1 MSTTT
6 RPAFPKRAI
15 ITGGMPY
22 GNKELHFGHIGGVF
36 IQADIFNRFL
46 QDRIGP
52 ENVIFVSGTDCYG
65 SPIVEYHR
73 QKQESGEFTGTL
85 NEFVQYNHE
94 KQKQTLEN
102 YNIDISQFA
111 ASGLGKAAQIHQ
123 EISALFFTTLLQN
136 GHLQKLSTHQFFDV
150 EANTYLNG
158 RQVIGQCPI
167 QGCRSQKAY
176 ADECELGHQY
186 MPRDL
191 LFPKSALTG
200 KKPELREV
208 ANWYINLPNFSVE
221 LEKWIEKL
229 QALPET
235 RRFVISYIKEFF
247 HPPVIHVPK
256 KQLEDLQ
263 EILPTLP
270 PHSLSE
276 GQKKS
281 MTLTFKNLDD
291 REKACD
297 ILAKNALRFRT
308 GKTLVP
314 FRLSGN
320 IEWGVP
326 VPQTEK
332 MDPRSFWVWPES
344 LWAPISFTAAYL
356 ESLGQPKENWKQ
368 WWCTK
373 DSMVYQFIGE
383 DNVYFYGPAE
393 MALFFGM
400 QGTEFSADP
409 AEGQLQIPKLVVNHH
424 LLFLKSKASSSG
436 KVKPPMAHELLN
448 HYTPDQLRAHFC
460 SLGLGFK
467 SIGFRPKPFNPK
479 ANERE
484 PDPVLKEGKL
494 LTNVLN
500 RVARTAFYTIQKYT
514 DGRIPVG
521 KATPAVV
528 EQAKQTILD
537 YEHAMYVHTFHKAFG
552 HAEKFIRDINKHW
565 GEVTKGIDLATNQEV
580 RDQALIDVFY
590 MLRVAT
596 VLMHPIAPTGCEK
609 VLSQLNLGS
618 KFWQWEYIFE
628 DLYFFMEDPQN
639 HQPEHL
645 PPRTDFFERHPS
657 QF

>member
-1 MSTTT
+1 MPTTS
-6 RPAFPKRAI
+6 RPTFPKRAV

-46 QDRIGP
+46 QDRIGKD
-52 ENVIFVSGTDCYG
+52 NVIFVSGTDCYG

-73 QKQESGEFTGTL
+73 QKQESGDFSGTL
-85 NEFVQYNHE
+85 EEFVQHNHK
-94 KQKQTLEN
+94 KQTETLEN
-102 YNIDISQFA
+102 YNIAISKFA
-111 ASGLGKAAQIHQ
+111 ASGLGNAANTHR
-123 EISALFFTTLLQN
+123 EISALFFNTLLEN
-136 GHLQKLSTHQFFDV
+136 GHLQKLSTHQFYDT
-150 EANTYLNG
+150 EAKTFLNG
-158 RQVIGQCPI
+158 RQVVGQCPI

-176 ADECELGHQY
+176 ADECALGHQY

-200 KKPELREV
+200 QKPQLKEV
-208 ANWYINLPNFSVE
+208 ANWYINLPNFSAA
-221 LEKWIEKL
+221 LEKWIDGL
-229 QALPET
+229 QVLPET

-247 HPPVIHVPK
+247 HPPIIHVPK
-256 KQLEDLQ
+256 KQLEELQ
-263 EILPTLP
+263 EIRSNLPEHTMT
-270 PHSLSE
+270 E

-281 MTLTFKNLDD
+281 MSLTFTSLAD

-320 IEWGVP
+320 IDWGVP
-326 VPQTEK
+326 VPQKEG
-332 MDPRSFWVWPES
+332 MDARSFWVWPES
-344 LWAPISFTAAYL
+344 LWAPISFTASYL
-356 ESLGQPKENWKQ
+356 ESLGQPKDNWKN

-373 DSMVYQFIGE
+373 DSTVYQFIGE

-400 QGTEFSADP
+400 QGKSFSAEP
-409 AEGQLQIPKLVVNHH
+409 IEGQIQVPKLVVNHH

-436 KVKPPMAHELLN
+436 KIKPPMAHELLE

-460 SLGLGFK
+460 NLGLGFK

-500 RVARTAFYTIQKYT
+500 RIARTAFYTIQKYT
-514 DGRIPVG
+514 AGKIPVG
-521 KATPAVV
+521 KASSPVL
-528 EQAKQTILD
+528 EQARQTILD
-537 YEHAMYVHTFHKAFG
+537 YEQAMYVHTFHRAFG
-552 HAEKFIRDINKHW
+552 HAEKFIRNINKHW
-565 GEVTKGIDLATNQEV
+565 TDITKGVDLEEQKEV
-580 RDQALIDVFY
+580 RDQALVDVFY
-590 MLRVAT
+590 MLRVAI

-609 VLSQLNLGS
+609 VLAQLNLDD
-618 KFWQWEYIFE
+618 KFWQWEHIFE
-628 DLYFFMEDPQN
+628 DLYFFMEDPST
-639 HQPEHL
+639 HQPQNL